1 LRKERREA
9 FWERCFFRDEKET
22 HQAEEGFFFGDI
34 KTGMK
39 SAREVE
45 EYVVHPNEL
54 KNLKTGEALLVCSK
68 VDPHF
73 CIMKI
78 NLAEEYSSEYV
89 KMGNGQGTII
99 DQGEVSQYPERQNNP
114 EALQPQDLV

>member
-9 FWERCFFRDEKET
+9 FWERCFFRDKKET
-22 HQAEEGFFFGDI
+22 HQAEEGFFFGDT

-39 SAREVE
+39 SVREVE

-54 KNLKTGEALLVCSK
+54 KNLKMGEALLVCTK

-78 NLAEEYSSEYV
+78 HLSEEYCSHYKKIGGSGKWINHQRDKVYHQH
-89 KMGNGQGTII
+89 KK
-99 DQGEVSQYPERQNNP
+99 DRREVLR
-114 EALQPQDLV
+114 PQDLF